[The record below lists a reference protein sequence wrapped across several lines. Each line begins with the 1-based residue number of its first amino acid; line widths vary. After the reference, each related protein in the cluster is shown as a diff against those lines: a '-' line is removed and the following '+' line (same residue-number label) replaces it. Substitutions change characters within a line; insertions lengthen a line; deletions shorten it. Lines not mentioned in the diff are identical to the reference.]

1 MKTVRVWF
9 NHWFSTAYHII
20 CMIREDED
28 TDFVTVG
35 SNTDENCVY
44 RAVCDE
50 WFTEAKFGDS
60 DEYVDFCVAFCLEH
74 KIDVFLPRRDMMTV
88 CRRLGEFDAIG
99 VKVLAE
105 RDYRII
111 SALSDKAETYRLF
124 GDAGMGHIP
133 PHRVVTSAAEY
144 EEAYHRLKTD
154 NNRVCLKFASDEG
167 AVSFRVVDDK
177 VEHNLTE
184 YAGAKIAHANVIGAL
199 LRLGKFPALLVMP
212 YLSGAEISVD
222 CLPARDGEHII
233 IPRYKSWGRSETIK
247 FDPDIANVCG
257 AFLDKFGLR
266 CPCNLQFKY
275 EGGVPYL
282 LEVNARMSGGIQL
295 SYAATGINI
304 PNIAVNR
311 LLGVEKRRVWDRATH
326 VVSFVETPVLLR

>member
-20 CMIREDED
+20 RMIGEDED
-28 TDFVTVG
+28 INFAMVG

-60 DEYVDFCVAFCLEH
+60 DEYVDFCVAFCRAR
-74 KIDVFLPRRDMMTV
+74 KIDVFAPRRGIRAV
-88 CRRLGEFDAIG
+88 SRRIGEFDAIG

-105 RDYRII
+105 RNHRMM

-124 GDAGMGHIP
+124 GDAGIGHIP
-133 PHRVVTSAAEY
+133 PYRVVTSAAEY
-144 EEAYHRLKTD
+144 EEAYHRFKTES
-154 NNRVCLKFASDEG
+154 NRVCLKFASDEG
-167 AVSFRVVDDK
+167 AVSFRVVDDRI
-177 VEHNLTE
+177 EHNLTE
-184 YAGAKIAHANVIGAL
+184 NAGTKVAHANVVEAL
-199 LRLGKFPALLVMP
+199 SRLGKFPELLVMP

-222 CLPARDGEHII
+222 CLSARDGEHII
-233 IPRYKSWGRSETIK
+233 IPRRKSWRRSETIK
-247 FDPDIANVCG
+247 FDHDIVNICE

-311 LLGVEKRRVWDRATH
+311 LLGVEKRPVWDKTTR
-326 VVSFVETPVLLR
+326 VVSFIETPVLLR